1 MGDDMFFPFPGE
13 IGNCLKGIRIP
24 DQSSR
29 RQIDI
34 TVLPVFSVFL
44 PAHPRC
50 PVLRPVRF
58 LAVKVKQ
65 GAFPRV
71 HS

>member
-1 MGDDMFFPFPGE
+1 MFFPLPDE
-13 IGNCLKGIRIP
+13 IDNGIKGVRIP
-24 DQSSR
+24 DQCSG

-34 TVLPVFSVFL
+34 TVVAVFSVFL
-44 PAHPRC
+44 PAHPGC